1 MIHISSAGLKFQG
14 DSESAV
20 IISDFYLCGL
30 LQPYF
35 RIIKLVK
42 LDSAIADVPTDMN
55 VSTAG
60 IH

>member
-1 MIHISSAGLKFQG
+1 MIHISSGLEFQG
-14 DSESAV
+14 DYESAV
-20 IISDFYLCGL
+20 RISNFYLCGL

-35 RIIKLVK
+35 RKIMLVK
-42 LDSAIADVPTDMN
+42 LDSAIADVPTDIN